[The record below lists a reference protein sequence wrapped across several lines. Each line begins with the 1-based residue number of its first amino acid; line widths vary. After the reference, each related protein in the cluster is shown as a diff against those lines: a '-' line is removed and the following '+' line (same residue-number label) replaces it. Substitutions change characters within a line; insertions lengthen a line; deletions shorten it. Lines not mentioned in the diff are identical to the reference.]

1 MSTVAF
7 GEAKDHLSAIL
18 DRVEAG
24 EEITITRDDEAVAK
38 IIPAKRRDIQPIAFV
53 VERLI
58 AARKAGSKLTLDEII
73 SRKNQGRA

>member
-7 GEAKDHLSAIL
+7 GEAKDHFSAIL

-38 IIPAKRRDIQPIAFV
+38 IIPAKRRDLQPIALV

-58 AARKAGSKLTLDEII
+58 AARKAGDLCQKDCYPNGFDRFE
-73 SRKNQGRA
+73 